1 MASRWE
7 DAEAERFRKKYAPRW
22 GEALAL
28 RLYTSRL
35 IGSDS
40 SLVLHGG
47 GNTSVKDVRPD
58 FFGSPREILFVKGS
72 GWDLAAIEPEGF
84 PALDLAALLPLR
96 SLPRLSDEEMVN
108 QLRTHL
114 LDAAAP
120 TPSIEALLHA
130 FLPHRFVDHSHAGA
144 ILALSNQEEGEG
156 LVREALGER
165 VAALPWIQPGFPLA
179 VAVARVVEE
188 HPGCE
193 GVVLHRHGLF
203 TFGETARESFERH
216 VDLVERARAFL
227 AARCP
232 APAAPGT
239 AVSRAEAGRRAARLA
254 PILRGALARAAGNG
268 AVPGRFLLTWSGGT
282 ETRALLDSPGAAERF
297 DTPPLTPDHAIR
309 IKGRPCFLDGIAWEA
324 EDGNLRERV
333 EQAVGR
339 FADTYRAYVKA
350 GIAARG
356 ERRPLDSAP
365 RLILVPGCG
374 LFAAGTSQAAVRIAR
389 DLGLHNLEFKAAA
402 RGLGPYRGL
411 SDLELFRMEYWP
423 LEQAKLGRK
432 PRALLEGQVAVI
444 TGGAGAIGEGI
455 AEVLVEAGA
464 AVVLLDRE
472 GPAAAEAAA
481 RLNAR
486 TGAPVFSL
494 EADVTAEASLQEAF
508 EEICR
513 RHGGL
518 DVLVPCAGAAVAAPL
533 LELSPRDLRRLFEVN
548 QLGVALTLRA
558 GGRILR
564 AQGTGGSVVIVSSKN
579 VLAPGAGFGAY
590 SSTKAGAHQL
600 GRIAALEWAAQG
612 IHVNMVCPDAVF
624 AHGENRSRLWQE
636 VGPGRA
642 RARGLAPE
650 ELEDFYMQRNLL
662 KRRVTARDVGRGV
675 LFFASCATPTTGAVL
690 PVDGGIAGAFPR

>member
-7 DAEAERFRKKYAPRW
+7 DTEAERFRKKYAPRW

-47 GNTSVKDVRPD
+47 GNTSVKDTRPD
-58 FFGSPREILFVKGS
+58 FFSRPREVLFVKGS

-96 SLPRLSDEEMVN
+96 SLAELSDEEMVN

-114 LDAAAP
+114 LDAGAP

-144 ILALSNQEEGEG
+144 ILALSNQEEGERW
-156 LVREALGER
+156 VREALGER

-179 VAVARVVEE
+179 VAVARAVEE

-193 GVVLHRHGLF
+193 GAVLHRHGLF

-216 VDLVERARAFL
+216 VALVERAREFL
-227 AARCP
+227 AARGP
-232 APAAPGT
+232 APAAQGLS
-239 AVSRAEAGRRAARLA
+239 VSRAEAAKRAARLA
-254 PILRGALARAAGNG
+254 PVLRGVLSRTAETDAG
-268 AVPGRFLLTWSGGT
+268 PGRFLLTWSGGT
-282 ETRALLDSPGAAERF
+282 EIRSLLEARHAAARF

-309 IKGRPCFLDGIAWEA
+309 IKGRPCFLEGIDWDGSEEA
-324 EDGNLRERV
+324 MRERV
-333 EQAVGR
+333 EQACR
-339 FADTYRAYVKA
+339 EFADSYRAYREA
-350 GIAARG
+350 GVAARG
-356 ERRPLDSAP
+356 PRKPLDPAP

-374 LFAAGTSQAAVRIAR
+374 LFAAGTSVPAARIAR

-411 SDLELFRMEYWP
+411 SDLELFDMEYWP

-444 TGGAGAIGEGI
+444 TGGAGAVGEGI
-455 AEVLVEAGA
+455 AEVLAEAGA
-464 AVVLLDRE
+464 AVVVLDRE
-472 GPAAAEAAA
+472 GPAAAQAAA

-494 EADVTAEASLQEAF
+494 EADVTVEASLEEAF

-518 DVLVPCAGAAVAAPL
+518 DVLIPCAGAAAAASL

-548 QLGVALTLRA
+548 QLGVQLTLRA
-558 GGRILR
+558 GGRILH

-600 GRIAALEWAAQG
+600 GRVAALEWAAQG

-624 AHGENRSRLWQE
+624 GHGENPSRLWQE
-636 VGPGRA
+636 VGPRRA
-642 RARGLAPE
+642 RSRGLAPE
-650 ELEDFYMQRNLL
+650 ELEDFYVQRNLL
-662 KRRVTARDVGRGV
+662 KRRVTARDVGRAV
-675 LFFASCATPTTGAVL
+675 LFFASRATPTTGAVL
-690 PVDGGIAGAFPR
+690 PVDGGIAAAFPR